1 MFIMDRIEQLL
12 QKTEYY
18 QTQLEEIQTKLLSPE
33 VLASIVET
41 RTLLV
46 EQAKVRDIVSKR
58 EAILKLKL
66 SEENCVIERNN
77 AKTSEDKAF
86 YSEMYDE
93 IQKEKTMSALSLL
106 TWLLPSDTSEI
117 DEIRIEIKPIGLD
130 LGLAD
135 KLVKIYSNFA
145 TINELNCK
153 IDNQT
158 LYIKGKNAKTLFES
172 ATCLH
177 KTYDSKQE
185 SAEVKVFDVYSC
197 PEIKT
202 DPKDV
207 RVDIYLSHG
216 KGGQNIN
223 KVETA
228 VRLTHL
234 PTGTVVTCQDER
246 SQLKNKERAFAK
258 LDEILN
264 SKLTDEIRK
273 KEDEQQL
280 LFMRTVRQ
288 NQRILDMQ
296 KKLFKDSRTDV
307 TVPLDNAYKGNIGE
321 IVESLLLDK
330 YLVIKR

>member
-1 MFIMDRIEQLL
+1 MVIMDKIESLL
-12 QKTEYY
+12 AKTEYY
-18 QTQLEEIQTKLLSPE
+18 QTRLEEIQSKLLSPE
-33 VLASIVET
+33 VLASLTET
-41 RTLLV
+41 RSLLV
-46 EQAKVRDIVSKR
+46 EQSKVESIVEKR
-58 EAILKLKL
+58 NAVINVLKA
-66 SEENCVIERNN
+66 EENCVIERNN

-86 YSEMYDE
+86 YSDMYDE
-93 IQKEKTMSALSLL
+93 LQKEKSLSVLWLL
-106 TWLLPSDTSEI
+106 TLVLPFSTSETE
-117 DEIRIEIKPIGLD
+117 EIRIEIKPLGID
-130 LGLAD
+130 LGLSD

-153 IDNQT
+153 VENQT
-158 LYIKGKNAKTLFES
+158 LYIKGKNAKALFDS

-177 KTYDSKQE
+177 KIYDAKQE
-185 SAEVKVFDVYSC
+185 SAEVKVFEVFSSQ
-197 PEIKT
+197 KVKV

-264 SKLTDEIRK
+264 SKSSETLRR

-280 LFMRTVRQ
+280 LLMRTVRQ
-288 NQRILDMQ
+288 NQRILDIP
-296 KKLFKDSRTDV
+296 KNLFKDSRTDV
-307 TVPLDNAYKGNIGE
+307 SVPLDKAYKGDIGE

-330 YLVIKR
+330 YL